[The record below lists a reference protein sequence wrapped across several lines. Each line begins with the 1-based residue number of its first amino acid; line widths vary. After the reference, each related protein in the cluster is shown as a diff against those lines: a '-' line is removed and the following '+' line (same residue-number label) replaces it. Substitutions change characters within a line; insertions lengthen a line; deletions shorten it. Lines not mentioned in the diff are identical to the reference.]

1 MIYKLNVWKKQNNSI
16 SYKNPIIINNR
27 EQLIKIVKENRD
39 KYFDSSFNIHNHNNN
54 LLEYCIDNKYVK
66 LWFDIDMIKI
76 EINDLQNALTE
87 FFDLIDE
94 VVGKKLNRNSYYIY
108 YKKLPNKSYT
118 HSLRI
123 INWYYKI
130 SYEDNEILSRTLTE
144 HNKNN
149 ILSKNLDYKVYHK
162 ERQIQLPYN
171 SKITSDKYEKH
182 KNIYGDLKTNDSNSH
197 FFVDYNYK
205 QNDKTK
211 PQTINVLNY
220 LISYIG
226 NCKEE
231 LIFTTSTIQEQ
242 KKELLIEDDNEVNY
256 RNREKRLLDTE
267 DIINVLINYLDTKF
281 YTAKYSKKWIGLL
294 KILKPLNL
302 QDIQKYLIHSVEN
315 ADKLDYTIDRNNE
328 LYSKLN
334 YNAIDDNFIIK
345 SYTNHIDIVCKYLNN
360 FQDKYE
366 FYTLNFSSIIND
378 LYDWLCNKTKIE
390 PKNIYDVLQ
399 KYKDYNEI
407 DFKKI
412 KYIIKIT
419 DAISF
424 NYKTGYLYGLEEL
437 YNYYVE
443 NQYYNM
449 FLSNDNNNN
458 FNVIEDKL
466 IINNELN
473 NNILNEVNKFIDYE
487 TTLLVMEMKWGT
499 GKTYHISKRI
509 LKSIFESDNN
519 KSINDY
525 LNHIKSTDD
534 INSYLNFNDS
544 SIPYYQE
551 LRNLKRQIIISP
563 NNSLNIKEQQELLKE
578 DGNCFTNHIS
588 INKLK
593 DEIKII
599 KDKSHKIH
607 TTELEDKLKVLRC
620 KKRIMCRYLN
630 VITSLQSI
638 DNIEINDYNINISSY
653 EVNEDSIDTIY
664 LDEFNTLMNNFNLNG
679 KTFKGKKKN
688 DEDIFIQKIEYNM
701 NYLIKLCKI
710 AKRIIIL
717 DADINFM
724 KLNWFLKKIGKYN
737 AKKVKV
743 NYNKFT
749 EENYKLNVYDTECS
763 LEEQLLKSSNKNREI
778 CCVSKNKA
786 IDIFKS
792 LICECFDK
800 DYNLIKK
807 DKVIGLLD
815 GDGFNYFNSNDIKQ
829 SILSKKLFEYTEIDK
844 DELSKSNRELIRCEI
859 DCKFL
864 KIVESKNLKWCDD
877 KLAEQKKDELLYEYE
892 ECIINI
898 YKFTDFIRTPTIK
911 CGISFNSCYFNE
923 VYIFIYIGILNVE
936 EILQMF
942 WRSRNTIDKILHI
955 CFTNNQNIRK
965 YDNLIN
971 YNWISD
977 KIDIQSY
984 NPLSSD
990 KYLTKYNEEDY
1001 DRLKSNNLRELI
1013 KLNEYDAVNSSNRF
1027 TQLFFNLLFYHGFK
1041 LREHIFFITKER
1053 TNDIISENKTHR
1065 IELEHNTF
1073 VNTEILDLSKD
1084 KLNDIDY
1091 KKKNNMKLNND
1102 YRNKHNKYLKLNSFL
1117 HFEPLFIYFW
1127 IMNKYDDYKKDI
1139 IEYRDETINGLED
1152 LDEELNEEDIRDN
1165 NELLIKYNTKLDLLQ
1180 KIEDSNILQLIQLQ
1194 NKEIYNNIINTTDF
1208 YSKYGLENHNSS
1220 IISSYSQIKRLLK
1233 TSNETEET
1241 EYNSKNS
1248 INEDIK
1254 IKRDK
1259 LLRTLLLFLGV
1270 DIKTDYNK
1278 ECLKRYI
1285 LNNDKS
1291 KIRLCGFVNDILSN
1305 TNVKEFDGESMCFL
1319 LWLDK
1324 WVLEE
1329 YKKNNINTKIKVKKL
1344 DAIKQLGLIKKMINH
1359 YLNDLNLEFDYEN
1372 QNENTGK
1379 LYNNLQFVI
1388 KKQYNIK
1395 ILNEPIFNK
1404 YYYGNE
1410 KIIKEI
1416 NNGEVIT
1423 YKKEFFKYD
1432 NDNNFVNKDYI
1443 FVNDDVNK
1451 YNNENVKI
1459 IYKDINKTEIIQDN
1473 LIIKPLSI
1481 INEKEVYEI
1490 KTKNRVKVKKHYD
1503 NNVELIKQEYTSYN
1517 DVNNKSIKYRYINKL
1532 DEDKIDKVNNY
1543 INRNTKIN
1551 TKMILND
1558 SHITDIIMKNG
1569 NDSNEI
1575 KDILDNIV
1583 SQVIINN
1590 ELEYMNLDNNDSLK
1604 TINKKSKLL
1613 NDIVRVNEPP
1623 PIIIDNEINYIDK
1636 FLDNISQIIAVN

>member
-1 MIYKLNVWKKQNNSI
+1 MIYKLNIWKKQNNSI
-16 SYKNPIIINNR
+16 SYKNPIIVNNR
-27 EQLIKIVKENRD
+27 EHLIKIVKENRNNFFEED
-39 KYFDSSFNIHNHNNN
+39 FDIHNHNNN

-66 LWFDIDMIKI
+66 LWFDIDMIKM
-76 EINDLQNALTE
+76 EINDLQNDLTE

-130 SYEDNEILSRTLTE
+130 SYEDNENLSRTLTE
-144 HNKNN
+144 HIKSN

-182 KNIYGDLKTNDSNSH
+182 KKIYGDLKTNDSNSH

-231 LIFTTSTIQEQ
+231 LIFTTSIIQEQ
-242 KKELLIEDDNEVNY
+242 KKELLIEDDIEVNY

-267 DIINVLINYLDTKF
+267 DIINVLINYLGTKF
-281 YTAKYSKKWIGLL
+281 YTSKYSKKWIGLL

-334 YNAIDDNFIIK
+334 YNATDDNFIIK

-366 FYTLNFSSIIND
+366 FYTLNYSSIIND
-378 LYDWLCNKTKIE
+378 LYDWLCNKTKLE

-419 DAISF
+419 DTISF
-424 NYKTGYLYGLEEL
+424 NYKTGYLYGLNEL

-449 FLSNDNNNN
+449 FLSNDNNNE
-458 FNVIEDKL
+458 FDIIEDKL
-466 IINNELN
+466 IIDNRLN
-473 NNILNEVNKFIDYE
+473 DNILNEVNKFIDYE

-509 LKSIFESDNN
+509 LKSIFESDGN

-525 LNHIKSTDD
+525 LKYIEISD

-593 DEIKII
+593 DEIKLLY
-599 KDKSHKIH
+599 DKFNKKQ

-638 DNIEINDYNINISSY
+638 DNIEINDYNTNTSSY
-653 EVNEDSIDTIY
+653 EVNEDSVDTIY

-688 DEDIFIQKIEYNM
+688 DEAITIQKIEYNM

-763 LEEQLLKSSNKNREI
+763 LEEQLLKPSNKKREI

-844 DELSKSNRELIRCEI
+844 DELSKSNRELIRCEM

-877 KLAEQKKDELLYEYE
+877 KIAEQKKDQLLYEYE
-892 ECIINI
+892 ECITNI

-936 EILQMF
+936 EILQIF

-971 YNWISD
+971 YNWVSD

-990 KYLTKYNEEDY
+990 KYLTKYNEKDY
-1001 DRLKSNNLRELI
+1001 DILKSNNLRELI

-1053 TNDIISENKTHR
+1053 TNDIISKNKTHR

-1127 IMNKYDDYKKDI
+1127 IMNKYDDYKKELVKD
-1139 IEYRDETINGLED
+1139 RDETINELDD
-1152 LDEELNEEDIRDN
+1152 LDEELNEVDIKDK

-1180 KIEDSNILQLIQLQ
+1180 RIEDSNILQIIQIQ

-1329 YKKNNINTKIKVKKL
+1329 YKKTNINIKIKVKKL
-1344 DAIKQLGLIKKMINH
+1344 DAIKHLSLIKKMINH

-1388 KKQYNIK
+1388 KKQYSIK

-1410 KIIKEI
+1410 KIVKEI
-1416 NNGEVIT
+1416 NNREVIT
-1423 YKKEFFKYD
+1423 YKKEFFKND

-1451 YNNENVKI
+1451 YNNENMTI

-1503 NNVELIKQEYTSYN
+1503 NNIELIKQEYSSYN
-1517 DVNNKSIKYRYINKL
+1517 DVNNKTIKYRYINKL
-1532 DEDKIDKVNNY
+1532 NEDKIDKVNNY

-1558 SHITDIIMKNG
+1558 SHITDNIMKNS

-1590 ELEYMNLDNNDSLK
+1590 ELKYMNLDNNDSLK

>member
-1 MIYKLNVWKKQNNSI
+1 MIY
-16 SYKNPIIINNR
+16 
-27 EQLIKIVKENRD
+27 
-39 KYFDSSFNIHNHNNN
+39 
-54 LLEYCIDNKYVK
+54 
-66 LWFDIDMIKI
+66 
-76 EINDLQNALTE
+76 
-87 FFDLIDE
+87 
-94 VVGKKLNRNSYYIY
+94 
-108 YKKLPNKSYT
+108 
-118 HSLRI
+118 HS
-123 INWYYKI
+123 
-130 SYEDNEILSRTLTE
+130 
-144 HNKNN
+144 
-149 ILSKNLDYKVYHK
+149 
-162 ERQIQLPYN
+162 
-171 SKITSDKYEKH
+171 
-182 KNIYGDLKTNDSNSH
+182 
-197 FFVDYNYK
+197 
-205 QNDKTK
+205 
-211 PQTINVLNY
+211 
-220 LISYIG
+220 
-226 NCKEE
+226 
-231 LIFTTSTIQEQ
+231 
-242 KKELLIEDDNEVNY
+242 
-256 RNREKRLLDTE
+256 
-267 DIINVLINYLDTKF
+267 YLD
-281 YTAKYSKKWIGLL
+281 
-294 KILKPLNL
+294 
-302 QDIQKYLIHSVEN
+302 
-315 ADKLDYTIDRNNE
+315 
-328 LYSKLN
+328 
-334 YNAIDDNFIIK
+334 
-345 SYTNHIDIVCKYLNN
+345 
-360 FQDKYE
+360 
-366 FYTLNFSSIIND
+366 
-378 LYDWLCNKTKIE
+378 
-390 PKNIYDVLQ
+390 
-399 KYKDYNEI
+399 
-407 DFKKI
+407 
-412 KYIIKIT
+412 
-419 DAISF
+419 
-424 NYKTGYLYGLEEL
+424 
-437 YNYYVE
+437 
-443 NQYYNM
+443 
-449 FLSNDNNNN
+449 
-458 FNVIEDKL
+458 
-466 IINNELN
+466 
-473 NNILNEVNKFIDYE
+473 
-487 TTLLVMEMKWGT
+487 
-499 GKTYHISKRI
+499 
-509 LKSIFESDNN
+509 
-519 KSINDY
+519 
-525 LNHIKSTDD
+525 
-534 INSYLNFNDS
+534 FNDS

-588 INKLK
+588 IIKLK
-593 DEIKII
+593 DEIKLLY
-599 KDKSHKIH
+599 DKFNKKP
-607 TTELEDKLKVLRC
+607 TTELEDKLKVLNC
-620 KKRIMCRYLN
+620 KKKIMCRYLN

-638 DNIEINDYNINISSY
+638 DNIEINDYNINTSSY
-653 EVNEDSIDTIY
+653 EINENSVDTIY
-664 LDEFNTLMNNFNLNG
+664 LDEFNTLLNNFNLNG

-688 DEDIFIQKIEYNM
+688 DEDITIQKIEYNM

-749 EENYKLNVYDTECS
+749 EENYKLNIYNTECS
-763 LEEQLLKSSNKNREI
+763 LEEQLLKQSNKNREI

-877 KLAEQKKDELLYEYE
+877 KIAEQKKDELLYDYE

-923 VYIFIYIGILNVE
+923 VYVLIYIGILNVE

-971 YNWISD
+971 YNWVSD

-1001 DRLKSNNLRELI
+1001 ERLKSNNLRELI

-1041 LREHIFFITKER
+1041 LNEHIFFKTAEEL
-1053 TNDIISENKTHR
+1053 TNNIISENKIHR
-1065 IELEHNTF
+1065 VELQHNTF
-1073 VNTEILDLSKD
+1073 LNTEILDLSKD

-1127 IMNKYDDYKKDI
+1127 IMNEYDDYKKELI
-1139 IEYRDETINGLED
+1139 NYRDEMINDLED
-1152 LDEELNEEDIRDN
+1152 LDEELNEEDIRDKN
-1165 NELLIKYNTKLDLLQ
+1165 EELLNYNTKLDLLQ
-1180 KIEDSNILQLIQLQ
+1180 KIEDSNILQVIQLQ
-1194 NKEIYNNIINTTDF
+1194 NKEIYNNIINTTCF
-1208 YSKYGLENHNSS
+1208 YDDYGLENHNSS

-1233 TSNETEET
+1233 NSNETEDT
-1241 EYNSKNS
+1241 EYNYKNS

-1270 DIKTDYNK
+1270 DIKKDYNK

-1305 TNVKEFDGESMCFL
+1305 TNIKEFDGESMCFL

-1329 YKKNNINTKIKVKKL
+1329 YKKTNINTKIKVKKL
-1344 DAIKQLGLIKKMINH
+1344 DAIKHLSLIKKMINH
-1359 YLNDLNLEFDYEN
+1359 YLKDLNLEFDYEN
-1372 QNENTGK
+1372 QSENTGK

-1410 KIIKEI
+1410 KIVKEI

-1423 YKKEFFKYD
+1423 YKKDFNNINLIKEEKNEPIVFYKEID
-1432 NDNNFVNKDYI
+1432 DIETINDN
-1443 FVNDDVNK
+1443 
-1451 YNNENVKI
+1451 I
-1459 IYKDINKTEIIQDN
+1459 I
-1473 LIIKPLSI
+1473 LKPLSI

-1503 NNVELIKQEYTSYN
+1503 NNIELIKQEYSSYN
-1517 DVNNKSIKYRYINKL
+1517 DVNNKTIKYRYINKL
-1532 DEDKIDKVNNY
+1532 NEDKIDKVNNY

-1551 TKMILND
+1551 TKMSLKD
-1558 SHITDIIMKNG
+1558 THITDNIMKNR
-1569 NDSNEI
+1569 NDSDEI

-1590 ELEYMNLDNNDSLK
+1590 ELEYMDLDNKDSIN
-1604 TINKKSKLL
+1604 TINKKTKVL
-1613 NDIVRVNEPP
+1613 NDVVRVNEPA
-1623 PIIIDNEINYIDK
+1623 PIIIDNKINYIDK

>member
-1 MIYKLNVWKKQNNSI
+1 MIYKLNIWKKQNNTI
-16 SYKNPIIINNR
+16 SYKNPIIVNNR
-27 EQLIKIVKENRD
+27 EQLIKIVKENRNNFFED
-39 KYFDSSFNIHNHNNN
+39 TFDIHNHNNN
-54 LLEYCIDNKYVK
+54 LLEYCVDNKYVK

-87 FFDLIDE
+87 LFDLIDE

-130 SYEDNEILSRTLTE
+130 SYEDNENLSRTLTE
-144 HNKNN
+144 HNKSN

-197 FFVDYNYK
+197 LFVDYNYK

-231 LIFTTSTIQEQ
+231 LIFTTNIIQEQ
-242 KKELLIEDDNEVNY
+242 KKEMLIEDDNEVNY
-256 RNREKRLLDTE
+256 RNREKKLLYTE
-267 DIINVLINYLDTKF
+267 DIINTLINYLDTKF

-302 QDIQKYLIHSVEN
+302 QDIQKYLLHSVEN

-328 LYSKLN
+328 LYSNLN
-334 YNAIDDNFIIK
+334 YNATDDNFIIK

-419 DAISF
+419 DAISY

-458 FNVIEDKL
+458 FNIVEDKL

-487 TTLLVMEMKWGT
+487 TTLMVMEMKWGT

-509 LKSIFESDNN
+509 LKSIFESDGN

-525 LNHIKSTDD
+525 LKHIEIND

-588 INKLK
+588 IIKLK
-593 DEIKII
+593 DEIKLLY
-599 KDKSHKIH
+599 DKFNKKQ
-607 TTELEDKLKVLRC
+607 TTELEDKLKVLKC

-638 DNIEINDYNINISSY
+638 DNIEINDYNINTSSY
-653 EVNEDSIDTIY
+653 EVNEDSVDTIY

-679 KTFKGKKKN
+679 KTFKGKKLN
-688 DEDIFIQKIEYNM
+688 EEDIYIQKIEYNM

-763 LEEQLLKSSNKNREI
+763 LEEQLLKPSNKNREI

-807 DKVIGLLD
+807 DKIIGLLD

-844 DELSKSNRELIRCEI
+844 DELSQSNRELIKCEV

-892 ECIINI
+892 ECITNI

-923 VYIFIYIGILNVE
+923 VYVFIYIGILNVE
-936 EILQMF
+936 EIIQMF

-971 YNWISD
+971 YNWVSD

-1041 LREHIFFITKER
+1041 LREHIFFKTRER
-1053 TNDIISENKTHR
+1053 TNDIISQNKTHR
-1065 IELEHNTF
+1065 IELQHNTF

-1127 IMNKYDDYKKDI
+1127 LMNEYEDYKKELI
-1139 IEYRDETINGLED
+1139 KCRDETINELED
-1152 LDEELNEEDIRDN
+1152 LDEELNEEDIRDK
-1165 NELLIKYNTKLDLLQ
+1165 NELLIKYNTKLDLIQ
-1180 KIEDSNILQLIQLQ
+1180 RIEDSNILQIIQLQ

-1233 TSNETEET
+1233 SSNETEET

-1270 DIKTDYNK
+1270 NIKEDYNK

-1305 TNVKEFDGESMCFL
+1305 TNIKEFDGESICFL

-1329 YKKNNINTKIKVKKL
+1329 YKKTNINTKIKVKKL
-1344 DAIKQLGLIKKMINH
+1344 DAIKHLGLIKKIINH

-1372 QNENTGK
+1372 QNDNTGK

-1410 KIIKEI
+1410 KIVKEI
-1416 NNGEVIT
+1416 NNGEAIT
-1423 YKKEFFKYD
+1423 YKKDFNNINLIKMKKREQIIFYKEID
-1432 NDNNFVNKDYI
+1432 DIEIINDN
-1443 FVNDDVNK
+1443 
-1451 YNNENVKI
+1451 I
-1459 IYKDINKTEIIQDN
+1459 I
-1473 LIIKPLSI
+1473 LKPLSI
-1481 INEKEVYEI
+1481 IKEKEVYKI

-1503 NNVELIKQEYTSYN
+1503 NNIELIKQEYTSYN

-1532 DEDKIDKVNNY
+1532 VEDKINKIDNY

-1551 TKMILND
+1551 TKMILNS
-1558 SHITDIIMKNG
+1558 SHITDNIMKNG
-1569 NDSNEI
+1569 SDSNEI

-1590 ELEYMNLDNNDSLK
+1590 ELEHIDLNSKDSIK

-1623 PIIIDNEINYIDK
+1623 PIIIDNKINYIDK